1 MADRDLQS
9 VVVTGKGGRMTVFF
23 FYKIQSRPT
32 HFITV
37 KISSPGEQVDEIHAR
52 QKKKND
58 EGLQS

>member
-23 FYKIQSRPT
+23 FYKIQPSPT

-37 KISSPGEQVDEIHAR
+37 NISSPGEQVDEIHAK
-52 QKKKND
+52 QKED